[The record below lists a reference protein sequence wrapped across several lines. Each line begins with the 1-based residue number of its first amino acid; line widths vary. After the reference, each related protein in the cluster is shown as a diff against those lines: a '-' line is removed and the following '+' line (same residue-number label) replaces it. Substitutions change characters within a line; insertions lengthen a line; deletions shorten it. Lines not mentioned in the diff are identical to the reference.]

1 MEQPSGPPGGD
12 HQRRL
17 DLAMYIG
24 KHPLTPLAAVIGG
37 LLAGAVGTVCL
48 DTVAYFW
55 LFTLQEDDLGS
66 VMINGLLQSE
76 DPRNKQH

>member
-1 MEQPSGPPGGD
+1 MVIISGD
-12 HQRRL
+12 WTWQCTSEST
-17 DLAMYIG
+17 
-24 KHPLTPLAAVIGG
+24 PLTPLAAVVGG

-48 DTVAYFW
+48 DAVAYFW